1 MTAAPTTPKATAV
14 AMERPAIVPAAAAP
28 AAAEPAAVPA
38 LAPAE
43 PAAEPE
49 LALVA
54 EPVSPWV
61 NPSGLISTIDK
72 ATAISRLLNIIKFL
86 ICII

>member
-28 AAAEPAAVPA
+28 AEPAAVPA

-54 EPVSPWV
+54 ESVSPWV